1 MQLIFDGVITI
12 KQAKILTTI
21 VKQCE
26 ESQKEELYEEIKKGN
41 FDFSKND
48 PRGSKMEKT
57 KKTVKVKEVLPLVK
71 SSQNLISKDK
81 SELSPEDVEMIRTVI
96 SQLTEYIG

>member
-1 MQLIFDGVITI
+1 M
-12 KQAKILTTI
+12 
-21 VKQCE
+21 KQCE

-57 KKTVKVKEVLPLVK
+57 KKSVKVKEVLPLVK